1 GIGIATDL
9 LPHVFERF
17 RQGASSA
24 SRAYSGLG
32 IGLALVRH
40 LTEMHGGTAIAESD
54 GADRGC
60 TLTVRLPMLGTRAV
74 IEQATV
80 APGDAAREVVVGAL
94 NRLTVLVVDDD
105 EDARD
110 LISTTLTHEGAR
122 VVSAAS
128 LRDALET
135 LASTTPDVIISDI
148 AMPNGTG
155 YDLARQIRAHANAKL
170 AAVPAIALT
179 AFGRVEDRERALSAG
194 FDSHIVKPVEPLHLV
209 EAVAAAARR

>member
-1 GIGIATDL
+1 
-9 LPHVFERF
+9 
-17 RQGASSA
+17 
-24 SRAYSGLG
+24 
-32 IGLALVRH
+32 
-40 LTEMHGGTAIAESD
+40 MAESD
-54 GADRGC
+54 GPDHGC
-60 TLTVRLPMLGTRAV
+60 TLTVRLPLLGTRA
-74 IEQATV
+74 ATEPAAV
-80 APGDAAREVVVGAL
+80 SPRDAARAAVAGAL

-110 LISTTLTHEGAR
+110 LITTTLAHEGAR

-128 LRDALET
+128 LRDALDT
-135 LASTTPDVIISDI
+135 LVSTTPDVIISDI

-194 FDSHIVKPVEPLHLV
+194 FDTHIVKPVEPLHLV
-209 EAVAAAARR
+209 EAVAAAARRS